1 MTRNWHFPLLIK
13 VCGWLVLHL
22 IILALAFT
30 AFVRWQLHL
39 GLDSLLSGAA
49 GDRLSSFGDEAV
61 TRMKVVA
68 PSAWQELLD
77 QLAAEHRVEAR
88 ILPQQARGS
97 AEETIPANV
106 WERSRALLPPPRGG
120 PPHEGPPRPAPPWED
135 DQGNAEEDSLP
146 VQKSRPLFL
155 MRGDDDAY
163 WAGIFL
169 ELPHRARAPRRP
181 LLLLV
186 SSPSLDGAG
195 MFFDFKPWLWGGL
208 AVLGLS
214 VVVWVPFV
222 WSISRYLKTLRAA
235 AHDIAAGK
243 FQLSLPQR
251 RDELG
256 QLGKSLEAMA
266 SRLDLLIG
274 GQKRFLRDAAHEL
287 CAPLAR
293 MRTAL
298 SIVEQSADPADPE
311 LLRSLD
317 ADAAELAMLV
327 EEILSFSRVGST
339 RPVWQEIN
347 LTEFLRDL
355 MARHGSL
362 LEGNLNVPPSLT
374 LMTDPK
380 LLTRALSNLIR
391 NAQLHAGAEMPIE
404 LDAQLKGHEIEL
416 RIMDRGPGVPESELK
431 RIFEPFHRLDPAR
444 GRETGGTGLGLAIVR
459 TCVESCGGE
468 VSASNRAGGGL
479 CVTLRW
485 PISRDRKGDDF
496 SSAEDEV

>member
-49 GDRLSSFGDEAV
+49 GERLTSFGDEAV
-61 TRMKVVA
+61 ARMKHLA
-68 PSAWQELLD
+68 PSAWQEGLD
-77 QLAAEHRVEAR
+77 QLAAVHRVDAR
-88 ILPQQARGS
+88 IFPPQERAN
-97 AEETIPANV
+97 EEGKIPENV
-106 WERSRALLPPPRGG
+106 RERSRAFLPPPRGG
-120 PPHEGPPRPAPPWED
+120 PPHEGPRRPAPPWEN
-135 DQGNAEEDSLP
+135 DQGKAEEGTMP
-146 VQKSRPLFL
+146 VRKSRALFL

-169 ELPHRARAPRRP
+169 ELPPRARAPRRP

-222 WSISRYLKTLRAA
+222 WSISRYLKTLRGAS
-235 AHDIAAGK
+235 HDISAGK

-256 QLGKSLEAMA
+256 QLGQSLEAMA

-298 SIVEQSADPADPE
+298 SIVEQSAATPAPE

-339 RPVWQEIN
+339 RPVQQEID

-355 MARHGSL
+355 ISRYGSQL
-362 LEGNLNVPPSLT
+362 QGHLNVPESLT
-374 LMTDPK
+374 LMADPK

-391 NAQLHAGAEMPIE
+391 NAQLHAGADRPIE
-404 LDAQLKGHEIEL
+404 LDAQLKGAEVEV
-416 RIMDRGPGVPESELK
+416 RIMDHGPGVPESELK

-468 VSASNRAGGGL
+468 VSASNRSGGGL
-479 CVTLRW
+479 CVTIRLPVRRQIV
-485 PISRDRKGDDF
+485 P
-496 SSAEDEV
+496 